1 MRKKQKIEEGT
12 SPPEP
17 APEAKR
23 VTPVDIQQKE
33 FRRGVRGYSEG
44 EVDKFL
50 DEVTEE
56 VARLYAENRRLREEA
71 ELTRTLAFNPT
82 GATEADV
89 LIRQARDEAERIL
102 AQARSQAALST
113 ERAARATA
121 PQPSPSGAGSESAL
135 SPFVAREKA
144 FLQSL
149 AALIQK
155 HADGVKE
162 DIKRA
167 GQAPTAGSAGDADR
181 AVDLDARPASME
193 TGPPARRAE
202 RSGGQVVVVGE
213 PPGSGE
219 LSPAFAGRRSAPVSA
234 PDQDQDD
241 GTEDRSLRELFWGQD

>member
-1 MRKKQKIEEGT
+1 MRKKQKIEEDT
-12 SPPEP
+12 NPPAP

-33 FRRGVRGYSEG
+33 FRVVMRGYSERD
-44 EVDKFL
+44 VDQFL

-71 ELTRTLAFNPT
+71 ELTRTLAFDPR
-82 GATEADV
+82 GAAEADV
-89 LIRQARDEAERIL
+89 LIRQARDQAERIL
-102 AQARSQAALST
+102 AEARSQAALSI

-121 PQPSPSGAGSESAL
+121 TQPAVPGPGSEAAL
-135 SPFVAREKA
+135 SPFVTRERA

-162 DIKRA
+162 DIRRA
-167 GQAPTAGSAGDADR
+167 GQAPAVGPAGVEQG
-181 AVDLDARPASME
+181 AVNPEARPASME
-193 TGPPARRAE
+193 TGPPAGRAE
-202 RSGGQVVVVGE
+202 RSVDQVVVVGE
-213 PPGSGE
+213 PPASGE
-219 LSPAFAGRRSAPVSA
+219 LSPALVGRTSAVASA

-241 GTEDRSLRELFWGQD
+241 GSEDRSLRELFWGQD